1 MAIHPVADSCGGI
14 YNTIV
19 PEPQIVIDT
28 NVLVAGLRSRRG
40 HAFRLLQLV
49 STGRFTIHL
58 SVPLVMEYESV
69 LRRERP
75 ALSVPWSVIE
85 AVLDYH
91 CAVAH
96 RHAIFFLWR
105 PFLRDPK
112 DDMVLELAVHAACDY
127 IVTYN
132 KRDFAGAEAAFNLK
146 IVTPGEFLHVI
157 GA

>member
-1 MAIHPVADSCGGI
+1 MQLLAKPV
-14 YNTIV
+14 
-19 PEPQIVIDT
+19 E
-28 NVLVAGLRSRRG
+28 RRG
-40 HAFRLLQLV
+40 YTFRLLQLV

-58 SVPLVMEYESV
+58 SVPLVMAYESV
-69 LRRERP
+69 LRRELP
-75 ALSVPWSVIE
+75 ALAVPWSVIE

-96 RHAIFFLWR
+96 RQAIFFLWR

-112 DDMVLELAVHAACDY
+112 DDMVLELAVHAACDS

-132 KRDFAGAEAAFNLK
+132 KRDFAGVEAAFHIR